1 MNPMLKTLLFIFG
14 ALAALSIIFYLLG
27 IYTIGP
33 MD

>member
-1 MNPMLKTLLFIFG
+1 MHPMLKTLFFIVG
-14 ALAALSIIFYLLG
+14 ALVVLSLIFYLLG